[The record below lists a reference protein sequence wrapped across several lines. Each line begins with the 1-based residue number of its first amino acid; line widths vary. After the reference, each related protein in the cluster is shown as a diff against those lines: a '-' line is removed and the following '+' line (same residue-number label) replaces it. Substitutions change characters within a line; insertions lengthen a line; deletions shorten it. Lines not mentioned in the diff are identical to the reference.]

1 MNVREASEEDAAAIG
16 ELVDADIDVDR
27 LLRERMVVL
36 AETDDDIVGVLS
48 YEVWADTVHVSTVV
62 GEPSVVDELLDPPRR
77 FADSEGMPIEI
88 VVPDHDDS
96 LRTVVTES
104 GFDVVGRGPEFGG
117 TPTHRYR
124 YDG

>member
-1 MNVREASEEDAAAIG
+1 MNVREASEDDAAAIG

-36 AETDDDIVGVLS
+36 AEADDDIVGVLS
-48 YEVWADTVHVSTVV
+48 YEVWADTVHVSTMV
-62 GEPSVVDELLDPPRR
+62 GEPSVVEELLRPARR

-96 LRTVVTES
+96 LQTVVAES
-104 GFDVVGRGPEFGG
+104 GFDVVGRGPEFDG